1 MPVHP
6 SVTVCTHIKVNG
18 VQCGSPAL
26 RGEQFC
32 YFHQRMIRGVKIPPQ
47 QRLHPVALVE
57 DSAAIQASLME
68 VINALCRNTID
79 FRRADPI
86 LKALYIAVKNAS
98 NSHFGISSHT
108 VHEVPDFPAPN
119 SVSRPTISAVAE
131 ETPSAIEAATATS
144 PKEEG
149 AAIDPM
155 KRKPPARAGN
165 APQVRKAAAS
175 GGKA

>member
-6 SVTVCTHIKVNG
+6 SVTICTHIKVNG
-18 VQCGSPAL
+18 VQCGSPTL

-79 FRRADPI
+79 FRRADLI
-86 LKALYIAVKNAS
+86 LKALYIAVKNANSMHFS
-98 NSHFGISSHT
+98 NRS
-108 VHEVPDFPAPN
+108 D
-119 SVSRPTISAVAE
+119 AVAE
-131 ETPSAIEAATATS
+131 VPNFPTPEPVSAPAVPAVVAEEAPSVIDAAATAS
-144 PKEEG
+144 HKED
-149 AAIDPM
+149 AAIDPT

-165 APQVRKAAAS
+165 APQVRKAAA
-175 GGKA
+175 GKI